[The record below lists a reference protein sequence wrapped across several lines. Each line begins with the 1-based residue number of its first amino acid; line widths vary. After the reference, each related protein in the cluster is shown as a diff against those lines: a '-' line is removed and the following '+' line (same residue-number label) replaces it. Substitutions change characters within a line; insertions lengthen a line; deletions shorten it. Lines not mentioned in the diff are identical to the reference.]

1 MTIRMGINGFGR
13 IGRGVFRA
21 GFGNEAIEFVGINDI
36 TSVEILAH
44 LLKYDSTHG
53 TFPYPVSVKGN
64 NLVVDGKIIP
74 VFSLKN
80 PADIPWD
87 SVDTDIVVECT
98 GFFRTY
104 DDAAKHLKPGVKNV
118 IISAPSKGGPVS
130 TFVMGVNE
138 SEFSFEKHKVI
149 SNASCTTNCY
159 APVTK
164 VLDEK
169 FGIEQ
174 GFMTTVHSYTG
185 DQRILDAPHKDLRRA
200 RSAAVS
206 IIPTTTGSAKAV
218 GAVLPHL
225 DGKLDAIAIRVPSP
239 NVSIID
245 AVYTLKNETTVDEVN
260 EIFKEAAEEELKDI
274 LAVSNEP
281 LVSIDYNGDPHSAIV
296 DLLSTKVMGNKVKI
310 VAWYDN
316 ETGYSHRMIDLARYI
331 SK

>member
-1 MTIRMGINGFGR
+1 MTIRIGINGFGR

-21 GFGNEAIEFVGINDI
+21 GFGNEEIEFVGINDI

-53 TFPYPVSVKGN
+53 IFPYQVSVKGDT
-64 NLVVDGKIIP
+64 LVVDGKIVP
-74 VFSLKN
+74 VFSHRN

-138 SEFSFEKHKVI
+138 AEFNFKKHKVI

-174 GFMTTVHSYTG
+174 GFMTTIHSYTG

-218 GAVLPHL
+218 GKVLPHL
-225 DGKLDAIAIRVPSP
+225 DGKLDAIAIRIPSP

-245 AVYTLKNETTVDEVN
+245 AVYNLKNETTADEVN
-260 EIFKEAAEEELKDI
+260 EVFKEAAEGELKDI

-281 LVSIDYNGDPHSAIV
+281 LVSIDYNGNPHSGIV
-296 DLLSTKVMGNKVKI
+296 DLLSTKVMGNTVKI